1 MRVFLT
7 GATGFIGRHLLRQL
21 TGSRIASVV
30 CLVRDPER
38 LRALAPSE
46 LSLTA
51 VRGDLGEPATY
62 VQALA
67 GCDVV
72 CHLAALTGNASPA
85 AHHAVNAEGT
95 RALVEAARG
104 AGVPRF
110 LHVSTIAVRYP
121 EREHYPYAREKESA
135 EAVVRGSGLDFTIVR
150 PTIVLGSGSPIG
162 QSLLALA
169 RAPVT
174 PMFGDGRTKVQPVD
188 ATDVA
193 ACLLALMERENLGG
207 GTFELGGAD
216 VLTFDE
222 LLSEICRE
230 ARGRE
235 PRLVH
240 LPVDLII
247 GALRLAERLSPFALP
262 VGSGQFYAFR
272 YDNDAAPAPL
282 LDRLLPRRRGVDEMV
297 SDLVAGSSAAPPS
310 APLTT
315 TALPSP
321 EEAAPDAEQLDAE
334 CRVFCRYLIG
344 EEPSEYVLVKYRSAH
359 QPGAAGPLQQGAG
372 SDRSLVAFA
381 RRGARAARLADSFAV
396 LFARA
401 GVLRR
406 KLTLLLA
413 ILESTAP
420 TAAMVDT
427 ADRGSVAGFV
437 LGAIGRGIAFA
448 GRLLVAA
455 LVCGPRFWAERRSRG
470 EGATWSG

>member
-7 GATGFIGRHLLRQL
+7 GATGFIGRHFLHQL

-30 CLVRDPER
+30 CLVRDPEH

-46 LSLTA
+46 LPLTA
-51 VRGDLGEPATY
+51 VSGALEEPATY
-62 VQALA
+62 VEALA
-67 GCDVV
+67 RCDVV
-72 CHLAALTGNASPA
+72 CHLAALTGNARAA
-85 AHHAVNAEGT
+85 AHDAVNAEGT
-95 RALVEAARG
+95 RTLVEAARG

-121 EREHYPYAREKESA
+121 ERERYPYARAKESA
-135 EAVVRGSGLDFTIVR
+135 ERIVRGSGLDFAIVR

-162 QSLLALA
+162 QNLLALA

-188 ATDVA
+188 VTDVA
-193 ACLLALMERENLGG
+193 ACLIALMERESLGG
-207 GTFELGGAD
+207 GTYELGGAD

-222 LLSEICRE
+222 LLGEICRE

-235 PRLVH
+235 PRIVH

-247 GALRLAERLSPFALP
+247 GVLRLAERLSPFPLP

-282 LDRLLPRRRGVDEMV
+282 LDRLLPRRRGIDEMV
-297 SDLVAGSSAAPPS
+297 SDLVGGIAAPAASVPLATTAPPS
-310 APLTT
+310 
-315 TALPSP
+315 
-321 EEAAPDAEQLDAE
+321 EEAAADTEQLDAE

-344 EEPSEYVLVKYRSAH
+344 EEPSEYVLAKYRGAH
-359 QPGAAGPLQQGAG
+359 QPGATGPLRQGVESG
-372 SDRSLVAFA
+372 RSLVAFA
-381 RRGARAARLADSFAV
+381 RRGPRAARLADSFAV

-413 ILESTAP
+413 ILESMAP
-420 TAAMVDT
+420 TAVIVDT
-427 ADRGSVAGFV
+427 ADRGSVVGFV
-437 LGAIGRGIAFA
+437 LGAIVRGVAFA
-448 GRLLVAA
+448 GRVLVAA
-455 LVCGPRFWAERRSRG
+455 LVCGPRFLAERRGRG